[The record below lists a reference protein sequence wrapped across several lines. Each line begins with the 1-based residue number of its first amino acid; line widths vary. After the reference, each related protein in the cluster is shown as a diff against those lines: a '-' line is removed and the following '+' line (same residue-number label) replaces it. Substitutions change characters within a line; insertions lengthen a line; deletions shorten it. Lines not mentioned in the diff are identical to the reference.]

1 MEHSESIGKI
11 AEALAEFQAEVKD
24 PARDKDN
31 PYFKSKYVAIDGLLA
46 AVRPILAKHGL
57 SVIQSTGGNGQDIS
71 VTTEILHTSG
81 EWIRTD
87 ALVLKAVKADP
98 QGAGSAVTY
107 GRRYSLSAALG
118 VAWDDDDDGN
128 AASTPPKAEKP
139 KAEPKAKA
147 KPAPKVDALTMALAE
162 TRQKAEET
170 WGNKFY
176 VEKAPRK
183 VDSLRAIA
191 ATAKE
196 LGASNDDIKE
206 VMKRHYNKG
215 ASNEL
220 TDAEAAE
227 MEQNFVAWVAEVKDD
242 DEKLM
247 EDIPL

>member
-11 AEALAEFQAEVKD
+11 AEALAAFQAEVKD

-128 AASTPPKAEKP
+128 AASTPPKDEKP
-139 KAEPKAKA
+139 KA
-147 KPAPKVDALTMALAE
+147 APKKKTDKAALLKQIAE
-162 TRQKAEET
+162 
-170 WGNKFY
+170 G
-176 VEKAPRK
+176 
-183 VDSLRAIA
+183 
-191 ATAKE
+191 AKKHSIS
-196 LGASNDDIKE
+196 ADDMKII
-206 VMKRHYNKG
+206 MKRQYGKE
-215 ASNEL
+215 ASKDL
-220 TDAEAAE
+220 TDAETADLAANFERYAIE
-227 MEQNFVAWVAEVKDD
+227 MVE
-242 DEKLM
+242 DEGKLM
-247 EDIPL
+247 EGI

>member
-128 AASTPPKAEKP
+128 AASAPKPA
-139 KAEPKAKA
+139 PKAKA
-147 KPAPKVDALTMALAE
+147 KKADNRAEYMAKIKAAMQSQHISADDGKAICRMKFGANSTADLNDSELKDLAE
-162 TRQKAEET
+162 NIVNYA
-170 WGNKFY
+170 
-176 VEKAPRK
+176 VE
-183 VDSLRAIA
+183 LMG
-191 ATAKE
+191 T
-196 LGASNDDIKE
+196 
-206 VMKRHYNKG
+206 
-215 ASNEL
+215 
-220 TDAEAAE
+220 
-227 MEQNFVAWVAEVKDD
+227 D

-247 EDIPL
+247 EGV

>member
-128 AASTPPKAEKP
+128 AASTPPPKTKA
-139 KAEPKAKA
+139 
-147 KPAPKVDALTMALAE
+147 APKKPDKAALLKQIAE
-162 TRQKAEET
+162 
-170 WGNKFY
+170 G
-176 VEKAPRK
+176 
-183 VDSLRAIA
+183 
-191 ATAKE
+191 AKKHSIS
-196 LGASNDDIKE
+196 ADDMKII
-206 VMKRHYNKG
+206 MKRQYGKE
-215 ASNEL
+215 ASKDL
-220 TDAEAAE
+220 TDAETADLAANFERYAIE
-227 MEQNFVAWVAEVKDD
+227 MVE
-242 DEKLM
+242 DEGKLM
-247 EDIPL
+247 EGIA